1 MKNYVI
7 SIALVCALVF
17 SLCGTVSAEV
27 ISSNADVNLTVAN
40 DAGARFNENENVTG
54 QNNTYNFFNS
64 SSQSE
69 TQGQNAL
76 HITTSNTSDYGSVN
90 FTTDQS
96 GTIYLSDTGGRGW
109 DDDGILMIAING
121 TIPDN
126 FSIHIT
132 ASGYQW
138 TPVAYT
144 DHPTL
149 DNLTYVPVTINET
162 FTKEDFIYGAQ
173 TWRPCPAY
181 NSSIYEGQD
190 TSDSSNTFYIM
201 FVDLWAGLFGNNT
214 RNLYPNTTFIDNG
227 MIKIQYEIE
236 NLEDGSLLAFGAY
249 AYCQDSKQ
257 GTGIRWVNR
266 VGSTGASGYY
276 INGVTEPAVA
286 DFSSNKT
293 KGTVPLTVQFT
304 DKSTGTGPFTYLW
317 DFGDDS
323 TSTEQNPSHTYTTV
337 GNYTVTLTTTNSLG
351 SSVKT
356 LNITTSDKDI
366 QAPTTSADLPEGT
379 YNTNKLVNLI
389 ALDDQDSDPKIYY
402 TINGD
407 DPTTSS
413 TLYTGPISLDNEGN
427 TILKFIAVDA
437 SGNISDLITLLYS
450 IDKTAPTVTSNPSGT
465 SYNSTQKVV
474 LTTSDASK
482 TTTYYTTD
490 GTDPTTSSTRT
501 VYNGAITISNT
512 TTLKYAAIDAAGN
525 WSPVYNETYNMV
537 DTEAPVASADVKGGS
552 YTTDQIVTLS
562 ATDNM
567 DTNPKIYYTLDGT
580 TPTTNSTLYD
590 WPISINLVGT
600 TVLKF
605 IAVDAAGYISN
616 VTTEVYA
623 LDKAAAAGT
632 WNSTILDSNSM
643 YNSIAVDASGNPHIV
658 YYQKAES
665 DTAYPELKYAYK
677 DSTGWHIETIEST
690 KSGSGYYVSLVLDSQ
705 GNPHIAYSESTPDI
719 LKYAYRDSTGWH
731 IFDLVNNTDVSYINL
746 VLYNDQP
753 MISYYQNTQEKV
765 MFMYLNGSSWVQE
778 TVTSTPQYGH
788 WNSLAVD
795 SNGNAYISFY
805 SLSTTNLKCATRVA
819 PGLWQMNKVD
829 DSGDAGMWNSIVV
842 DAEGNPH
849 ICYIVNAGNYSNAG
863 DLRYASW
870 NGTQWIIETVT
881 TLKASA
887 CKLLLDASGNPR
899 IIYTD
904 FTSGNLK
911 YAYKEGTTWITNF
924 IDTVDGAGNWLSI
937 AMDPSGN
944 LSVSYMSAN
953 SRLKYANLVPFT
965 TSANPTGGSYNTAQT
980 VTLTSNDGTT
990 IYYTTDG
997 SDPRTSSTKTVYS
1010 APLTIKST
1018 TTLKF
1023 AAEDSATNWGSVHT
1037 EIYSITDITAPTA
1050 SASLPS
1056 GLHNTNSV
1064 TLNATDDLDSSP
1076 TIYYSTDNGTTWNHQ
1091 TGSAKLTLKQG
1102 TTTVMF
1108 YAVDA
1113 TGNTSPV
1120 YTCNYT
1126 VDSIVPT
1133 AKASVGSGLYNVN
1146 KVVSLSM
1153 SESGTIYY
1161 TLNGSTPT
1169 TSSTKYTGAF
1179 TISSSATLKFFAVDL
1194 AGNKSP
1200 VYSATYTIDK
1210 TSPTVKST
1218 NPKNYATGISRS
1230 TSKTLV
1236 ITFSENIK
1244 VYNKYWWSKI
1254 YVKNSKGQKVSISKY
1269 ISGNK
1274 LTIKMNSKKS
1284 ANTWYTVYIPAAA
1297 ISDKAGNG
1305 LKRYYTF
1312 KFKTGRY

>member
-1 MKNYVI
+1 MKRHVI
-7 SIALVCALVF
+7 SLALVCVMIF
-17 SLCGTVSAEV
+17 TLCGSVSADV

-40 DAGARFNENENVTG
+40 DAGARFNDNENVTG
-54 QNNTYNFFNS
+54 ENNTYNFFNS

-90 FTTDQS
+90 FTTTQS

-109 DDDGILMIAING
+109 DDNGILMIAVNG

-126 FSIHIT
+126 FKIHIT

-138 TPVAYT
+138 TPVSYI
-144 DHPTL
+144 DHPTP
-149 DNLTYVPVTINET
+149 DNLTYVPVTVNET
-162 FTKEDFIYGAQ
+162 FTKDDFLYGPQ

-190 TSDSSNTFYIM
+190 VSNSSNTFHIM

-214 RNLYPNTTFIDNG
+214 RNLYPDTTFIDNG
-227 MIKIQYEIE
+227 MIKIQYAIE
-236 NLEDGSLLAFGAY
+236 NLQDGSMLAFGAY
-249 AYCQDSKQ
+249 AYCKDSKQ

-293 KGTVPLTVQFT
+293 KGTVPLAVQFT

-317 DFGDDS
+317 DFGDGS
-323 TSTEQNPSHTYTTV
+323 TSTEQNPSHTYTTI
-337 GNYTVTLTTTNSLG
+337 GKYTVTLTTTNSLG

-366 QAPTTSADLPEGT
+366 QAPTPSADLPEGT
-379 YNTNKLVNLI
+379 YNTSKLVNLI

-402 TINGD
+402 TLNGD

-413 TLYTGPISLDNEGN
+413 TLYNGPISLDNEGN
-427 TILKFIAVDA
+427 IILKFIAVDA

-450 IDKTAPTVTSNPSGT
+450 IDKTAPTVTSSPSGS

-474 LTTSDASK
+474 LTTSDAS
-482 TTTYYTTD
+482 TTKTYYTTD
-490 GTDPTTSSTRT
+490 GSDPRTSSTRS
-501 VYNGAITISNT
+501 VYNGAITISKT
-512 TTLKYAAIDAAGN
+512 ITLQYAAIDAASN

-552 YTTDQIVTLS
+552 YTTDQIVKLN

-567 DTNPKIYYTLDGT
+567 DPSPKIYYTLDGT
-580 TPTTNSTLYD
+580 NPTTNSTLYD

-616 VTTEVYA
+616 VITEVYA
-623 LDKAAAAGT
+623 LDKPAAAGT

-643 YNSIAVDASGNPHIV
+643 YNSVAVDASGNPHIV

-677 DSTGWHIETIEST
+677 DSTGWHIETIESS

-731 IFDLVNNTDVSYINL
+731 IFNLVNNTDVSYINL
-746 VLYNDQP
+746 VLYKDQP

-765 MFMYLNGSSWVQE
+765 MYMYLNDSGWVQE
-778 TVTSTPQYGH
+778 TVTPTPQYGH

-795 SNGNAYISFY
+795 SNGNAFISFY
-805 SLSTTNLKCATRVA
+805 SLGTTNLKCATRVA

-829 DSGDAGMWNSIVV
+829 DSGDTGMWNSIAV

-849 ICYIVNAGNYSNAG
+849 ISYIVNAGNYLNAG

-887 CKLLLDASGNPR
+887 CKLLLDTSGNPR

-953 SRLKYANLVPFT
+953 SRLKYANLVPFI
-965 TSANPTGGSYNTAQT
+965 TSASPTGGSYNTIQN
-980 VTLTSNDGTT
+980 VTLTSNSGTT

-997 SDPRTSSTKTVYS
+997 SDPRTSSTKKVYS

-1091 TGSAKLTLKQG
+1091 TGSVILNLNQG
-1102 TTTVMF
+1102 TTIVMF

-1120 YTCNYT
+1120 YTENYT
-1126 VDSIVPT
+1126 VDSVAPT
-1133 AKASVGSGLYNVN
+1133 VTANVGGGNYYSPQNV
-1146 KVVSLSM
+1146 VLTAD
-1153 SESGTIYY
+1153 GAADIYY
-1161 TLNGSTPT
+1161 TLNGADPT
-1169 TSSTKYTGAF
+1169 TSSTKYSGPL
-1179 TISSSATLKFFAVDL
+1179 TISSSTTLKYIGVD
-1194 AGNKSP
+1194 AYGNVSP
-1200 VYSATYTIDK
+1200 VKSAKYQIYKSVAYSYTVSVPYQKLRYWGSYKVAYKAKVRHYTKVKYKYRGKWRTKYKVTYTYV
-1210 TSPTVKST
+1210 T
-1218 NPKNYATGISRS
+1218 
-1230 TSKTLV
+1230 
-1236 ITFSENIK
+1236 
-1244 VYNKYWWSKI
+1244 KYKWKKGWI
-1254 YVKNSKGQKVSISKY
+1254 YYWKY
-1269 ISGNK
+1269 INQTRWANK
-1274 LTIKMNSKKS
+1274 WVLT
-1284 ANTWYTVYIPAAA
+1284 
-1297 ISDKAGNG
+1297 
-1305 LKRYYTF
+1305 
-1312 KFKTGRY
+1312 